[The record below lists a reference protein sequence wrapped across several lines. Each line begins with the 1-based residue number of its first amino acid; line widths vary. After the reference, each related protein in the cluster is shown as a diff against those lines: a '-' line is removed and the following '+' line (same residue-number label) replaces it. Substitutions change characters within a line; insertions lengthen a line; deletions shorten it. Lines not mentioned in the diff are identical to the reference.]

1 MIDTAV
7 KTSTTGY
14 LQRRLVK
21 SMESVMVQYDSTVRN
36 SQGNVVQF
44 LFCEDGEI
52 WFRKLQFITAEM
64 LLLLPSPSPVLPLL
78 STPLSRPRRG
88 VD

>member
-1 MIDTAV
+1 MANSYLRGLSAQEFYFHAMGGREGLIDTAV

-44 LFCEDGEI
+44 LFGEDGEI
-52 WFRKLQFITAEM
+52 
-64 LLLLPSPSPVLPLL
+64 
-78 STPLSRPRRG
+78 
-88 VD
+88 